1 MKEKKEGFFYKI
13 TVFVKSMWEKE
24 SIRFL
29 FVGGINTLVGIIVTW
44 ILRAIFE
51 QVNINPEVLVLYYEK
66 SVGLTYKDLSNLQGA
81 VEVLYVDIPYLIN
94 FIALLPF
101 AYTTQ
106 TLISFRTKW
115 SLKRFI
121 RYPLSSIPNLL
132 LTSILICLFSGV
144 IGINP
149 YISYVLA
156 PIVALPA
163 MFFIIRFLVKPIKG
177 KIIHEQE

>member
-1 MKEKKEGFFYKI
+1 MKEKKEGFFYNI
-13 TVFVKSMWEKE
+13 FVFIKKMWEKE

-29 FVGGINTLVGIIVTW
+29 FVGGVNTLVGIIVTW
-44 ILRAIFE
+44 VLRAIFE
-51 QVNINPEVLVLYYEK
+51 QVNINPEVLVLYYK
-66 SVGLTYKDLSNLQGA
+66 NGTGLTYKDLSEIEGA

-101 AYTTQ
+101 SYTTQ

-115 SLKRFI
+115 SFKRLL
-121 RYPLSSIPNLL
+121 RYPLSSIPNLI
-132 LTSILICLFSGV
+132 LTSIFICLFSG
-144 IGINP
+144 ILGINP

-156 PIVALPA
+156 PVVALPA

-177 KIIHEQE
+177 KRIHEEE